1 MGLLELDA
9 ENIVQAVQAWQP
21 GPCLSEARCQASL
34 CAFLQKQFARS
45 TFLVEHP
52 VGEGRADI
60 YAQLRTFLGKGAD
73 VVVELK
79 YDLMDRSEYLRLKE
93 QIDEYIG
100 NSSAEIVVLLCGKT
114 KPEWVEKI
122 RQYLAKLVSDRWF
135 YRAYVVTKPIT
146 VRGKDGRFLPAAA
159 SA

>member
-9 ENIVQAVQAWQP
+9 ENIVQAVQAWQL

-34 CAFLQKQFARS
+34 RAFLQKQFARSTFARS

-60 YAQLRTFLGKGAD
+60 YAQLRTL
-73 VVVELK
+73 
-79 YDLMDRSEYLRLKE
+79 
-93 QIDEYIG
+93 
-100 NSSAEIVVLLCGKT
+100 LLCGKT

-135 YRAYVVTKPIT
+135 FRAYVVSKPIT

-159 SA
+159 PA